1 MVKRS
6 SAENRKP
13 ARRLALLRRR
23 AEHLERRI
31 AENPDREAHHDKA
44 EAAALRWAIAELE
57 QGEQQKGTGE

>member
-1 MVKRS
+1 VPRS
-6 SAENRKP
+6 SGDGNRKP

-31 AENPDREAHHDKA
+31 AANPVRQAHHDKA

-57 QGEQQKGTGE
+57 QTEQQKGTGE